1 MSSQDKL
8 FSQMSS
14 KKSKIISTVSG
25 KISMSPK
32 LSFKIFDRIM
42 YFKTES
48 GLFLLFFLPMP
59 SKVSKSVF
67 VMSMPLLSMSL
78 M

>member
-1 MSSQDKL
+1 MSPQDKL

-25 KISMSPK
+25 KISMSTK

-42 YFKTES
+42 YFKTAS
-48 GLFLLFFLPMP
+48 GFFLLFFLPMP

>member
-1 MSSQDKL
+1 
-8 FSQMSS
+8 MSS

-25 KISMSPK
+25 KISMSRK
-32 LSFKIFDRIM
+32 LSFTIFERIM

-48 GLFLLFFLPMP
+48 GFFFLFFLPMP

-67 VMSMPLLSMSL
+67 VMSMSLLNMSL